1 MTLGSEVTLLKIN
14 RTLLCCTYVSTTDV
28 SKASGHLRLLY
39 KEAPPRD
46 DVKPSNQS
54 IPVTPGPSETLL
66 KINST
71 VLCCSYFSTTD
82 VYKASGQVVT
92 YVCYVR
98 RLQVSPPDDV

>member
-1 MTLGSEVTLLKIN
+1 MTLGPEVTLLKIN
-14 RTLLCCTYVSTTDV
+14 STVLYCTYLSTTDV
-28 SKASGHLRLLY
+28 HKASGHLRLLY
-39 KEAPPRD
+39 KEAPARD
-46 DVKPSNQS
+46 DVEPSNQG

-71 VLCCSYFSTTD
+71 VLCCTYVSTTD